1 MIQRSLTWLA
11 GGRENDAPAPGLP
24 PDCRDDCGSAPPRL
38 LALRDLP
45 GQTLVAALLK
55 MFLTLEPSA
64 VTARTTTRAI
74 KLTMM
79 AYSTAVAPRS
89 LRRPAILT

>member
-1 MIQRSLTWLA
+1 
-11 GGRENDAPAPGLP
+11 
-24 PDCRDDCGSAPPRL
+24 

-55 MFLTLEPSA
+55 NVLDVGAERGDP
-64 VTARTTTRAI
+64 
-74 KLTMM
+74 KDDDEGDQLTMM